1 MAFPKS
7 VKQLCTPAYIYFLLS
22 VIGIIIAIV
31 QNVGNRRTYS
41 LSSMNVPVPST
52 VMVFVVKI
60 IGILFWTWILN
71 LMCKDGHKEIAWF
84 LVLLPFV
91 LLFFMVGTVEGFLE
105 KKEEDE
111 DPEDPLNRALGA
123 SI

>member
-60 IGILFWTWILN
+60 IGILFWTWVLN
-71 LMCKDGHKEIAWF
+71 LMCKDGHNEIAWF
-84 LVLLPFV
+84 LVLLPF
-91 LLFFMVGTVEGFLE
+91 LLLLFMVGTVEGFTG
-105 KKEEDE
+105 KKEEDK
-111 DPEDPLNRALGA
+111 DPMDTLNRAIGA
-123 SI
+123 AI